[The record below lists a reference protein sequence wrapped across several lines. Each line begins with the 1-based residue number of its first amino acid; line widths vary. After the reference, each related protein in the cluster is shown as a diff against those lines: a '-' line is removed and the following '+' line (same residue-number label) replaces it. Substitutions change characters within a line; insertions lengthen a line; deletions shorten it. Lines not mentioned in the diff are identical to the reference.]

1 MVVFGGVLGW
11 FPGWKGRGSEKWQ
24 VDNFIG
30 HFCPSPV
37 PKKNI
42 RRSGSRGGAG
52 RQSDPFPDK
61 KHRRDGGGILPYWKF
76 LVILHRQTDR
86 VENVDKRVL
95 AMLDTQS
102 EFAEPTPV

>member
-1 MVVFGGVLGW
+1 MDTFARRRCRKKTSGGADG
-11 FPGWKGRGSEKWQ
+11 GGGQ
-24 VDNFIG
+24 GGNQT
-30 HFCPSPV
+30 PSP
-37 PKKNI
+37 I
-42 RRSGSRGGAG
+42 RST
-52 RQSDPFPDK
+52 DEM
-61 KHRRDGGGILPYWKF
+61 GGGILPYWKF